1 MGKASS
7 AYKKGILWMKK
18 EIKVFEGHEVKVF
31 ELNGQV
37 LFNPYHVGECLD
49 MASGTVKDHMAK
61 MNNKQVIKVKNSDV
75 GLTNFRKL
83 NNAGEN
89 FLSESDVYKLV
100 FKSRKTNAEAFTD
113 WVTDEVLPTIRK
125 TGSYTLEEVDR
136 LPAINKAAETILP
149 VLEELGMKPIHK
161 AYMLKQLYRQ
171 AGVEIPIEGQEEDQH
186 LYDSTQIA
194 KKLGICSVKGL
205 PHSQAV
211 GAILKKLQL
220 AEDEKVITSFERKG
234 HVGTMCQY
242 KESVVNAV
250 ARWLLENGHPET
262 ISYQDGKG
270 REKTCTVIYQ
280 NIA

>member
-1 MGKASS
+1 MNPDGSISVNAEDTAIGFGWTQEKGGKLYIKWERINGFCKEIGFSPLVGKDDYIPESLFYRLGMKASN
-7 AYKKGILWMKK
+7 AIADKFQNWLA
-18 EIKVFEGHEVKVF
+18 FE
-31 ELNGQV
+31 
-37 LFNPYHVGECLD
+37 
-49 MASGTVKDHMAK
+49 
-61 MNNKQVIKVKNSDV
+61 VIP
-75 GLTNFRKL
+75 
-83 NNAGEN
+83 A
-89 FLSESDVYKLV
+89 
-100 FKSRKTNAEAFTD
+100 
-113 WVTDEVLPTIRK
+113 IRK
-125 TGSYTLEEVDR
+125 TGSYTLEEEVDR

-149 VLEELGMKPIHK
+149 ILEELGMKPIHK